1 MGRTQKGGS
10 HTPIK
15 EEDIEDDFDDGGSH
29 AKSKYSKH
37 TGGTSGIIVEE
48 ANNNNFGESK
58 DSEFYDAD
66 LGSTAGRNRT

>member
-1 MGRTQKGGS
+1 LGRTQKNGS

-29 AKSKYSKH
+29 TKSKYSKQ